1 MKTKER
7 KFKTLFTDM
16 LDTSDSNMEDY
27 RQMLAEANDRI
38 PEDID
43 DNLIY
48 DCMYDDIDC
57 DWENFTSEVKSY
69 DKKHPEAEFTIDGQL
84 GLWWG
89 KPTIQT
95 VTKNTLLEA
104 IMTCIGND
112 STQNTEIK
120 EDQYG
125 CLYVDYH
132 HHDGTN
138 QFVIHKIENK
148 RKKNI
153 RFTKEVW

>member
-7 KFKTLFTDM
+7 KFVTLFTDI
-16 LDTSDSNMEDY
+16 LDTSDSNMEEY
-27 RQMLAEANDRI
+27 RQMLAEANDRN

-43 DNLIY
+43 DDLIY
-48 DCMYDDIDC
+48 DCMYDDINC

-69 DKKHPEAEFTIDGQL
+69 DKKHPDAKFTIDGQL

-95 VTKNTLLEA
+95 VTKDTLLEA
-104 IMTCIGND
+104 IMTCIGDD
-112 STQNTEIK
+112 STRNTEIK

-125 CLYVDYH
+125 RLYVDYH

-138 QFVIHKIENK
+138 HFVIMKKEPT
-148 RKKNI
+148 KKNVNF
-153 RFTKEVW
+153 RKEMYL

>member
-1 MKTKER
+1 MKAKER
-7 KFKTLFTDM
+7 KFKTLFTDI
-16 LDTSDSNMEDY
+16 LDTSDSNIEDY

-57 DWENFTSEVKSY
+57 DWENFTSEVKFY
-69 DKKHPEAEFTIDGQL
+69 DKKHPDAEFTIDGQL